1 MTFEIASTSDTSTLK
16 TKGNV
21 RIDLKH
27 SQSNQGQ
34 SIYSTDKNA
43 VLRTEES
50 CSKVLLAIAADD
62 YLEESD
68 LAQIDSIA
76 AKYKKDIQKVNK
88 DLKNGE
94 VTIFF
99 NNGYEMTIDF
109 VTEAEQ
115 KAYNEL
121 HESTRS
127 TTEKTLDT
135 IGNFVRDKIWEPFAR
150 QIDRFT
156 YRL

>member
-1 MTFEIASTSDTSTLK
+1 MAFDVVSTSDVSTLN

-27 SQSNQGQ
+27 KQSNQGQ
-34 SIYSTDKNA
+34 SIYSTDQNA
-43 VLRTEES
+43 VIRTEDS
-50 CSKVLLAIAADD
+50 CYNVLLAIAQDD
-62 YLEESD
+62 NLEESD
-68 LAQIDSIA
+68 LSKIDSVA
-76 AKYKKDIQKVNK
+76 SKYKKDIQGVKKN
-88 DLKNGE
+88 LKNGE

-115 KAYNEL
+115 KAYDGL
-121 HESTRS
+121 HENTRS
-127 TTEKTLDT
+127 SVEKFLNSV
-135 IGNFVRDKIWEPFAR
+135 GNFVRDRVWEPFAR